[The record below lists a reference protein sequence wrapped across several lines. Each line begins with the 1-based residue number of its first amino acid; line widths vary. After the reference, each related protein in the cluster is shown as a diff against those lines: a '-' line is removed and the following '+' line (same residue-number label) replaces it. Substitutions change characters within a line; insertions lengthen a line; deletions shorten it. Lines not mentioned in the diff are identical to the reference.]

1 MLWCSLALPVCGVDL
16 TEAARK
22 AFDEYV
28 ARSEAAMN
36 SEPGGGRV
44 LDRVPEARARI
55 EEREVTAFPFADR
68 KPNSEASV
76 SVPDGLINHWF
87 GATFIPNAT
96 LADLRAVME
105 DYANYS
111 RIYAPDVVES
121 KLVARHGDDFDVFL
135 RLFRQV
141 RVKVL
146 LGFGF
151 PVEFNTRYRVQYSVI
166 NGTLRIRSVSSRI
179 AQVKDPK
186 QSHTDEYA
194 PDGGDGFLWR
204 LNSYWRAYEGT
215 SKGVKGVILESEA
228 ISLSRSVPGFLERM
242 VTYFTTNFPRESME
256 GTLRKTRDVVVARRR
271 R

>member
-1 MLWCSLALPVCGVDL
+1 M
-16 TEAARK
+16 
-22 AFDEYV
+22 
-28 ARSEAAMN
+28 
-36 SEPGGGRV
+36 
-44 LDRVPEARARI
+44 
-55 EEREVTAFPFADR
+55 
-68 KPNSEASV
+68 
-76 SVPDGLINHWF
+76 
-87 GATFIPNAT
+87 
-96 LADLRAVME
+96 
-105 DYANYS
+105 
-111 RIYAPDVVES
+111 ES

-166 NGTLRIRSVSSRI
+166 NGPLRIRSVSSRI